1 MGIVLTIRV
10 VPRASKPG
18 LAGTRNGHY
27 LIRLSAPPVD
37 GAANAEL
44 IELLSTVLD
53 IPKRNISILSGD
65 RSKTKRVMVTGIDPD
80 VVLKRLS

>member
-10 VPRASKPG
+10 VARASKPG
-18 LAGTRNGHY
+18 LAGTRNGDY

-53 IPKRNISILSGD
+53 IPKRNISIVSGE
-65 RSKTKRVMVTGIDPD
+65 RSRTKRVEVTGIDAD
-80 VVLKRLS
+80 VVQHRLS